1 MWKFVRW
8 IMIALFILVAI
19 IMIKYKPVYEVYLNG
34 EKIGYV
40 KSKKNMENIIKK
52 YQVPTNI

>member
-1 MWKFVRW
+1 
-8 IMIALFILVAI
+8 MIALFILVAI

-40 KSKKNMENIIKK
+40 KSKKIWKILLI
-52 YQVPTNI
+52 QSF